1 MGAGRRAGTVSTMT
15 LSPDAQRGL
24 ARWHELIIT
33 RNAAG
38 LADLVADDA
47 VFRSPA
53 VFAPQEGRPLVIGY
67 LSAAFAVLGPTLTYH
82 RIWQREDGAALEFTA
97 TLDDRQVH
105 GVDLI
110 GFDTEGRI
118 ADFTVMVR
126 PKSALDALIAHMVAA
141 LNSDSS
147 AT

>member
-1 MGAGRRAGTVSTMT
+1 MAEAQVDPTQLLRQALIVCGVAN
-15 LSPDAQRGL
+15 DAYQNV
-24 ARWHELIIT
+24 IINNEGFT
-33 RNAAG
+33 SI
-38 LADLVADDA
+38 AD
-47 VFRSPA
+47 
-53 VFAPQEGRPLVIGY
+53 FAE
-67 LSAAFAVLGPTLTYH
+67 LTYDEIDH
-82 RIWQREDGAALEFTA
+82 MAKNLASRRNVNDRAILGAMVIKKLKALSYWAKDQIMEFTA